1 MHALKVAAL
10 TAALAIPCSMS
21 GQVQAKSQITLFGV
35 VDDGVVH
42 TYQKKND
49 KGKKT
54 VKNVTELRSG
64 VYRGARWG
72 IKGTEDLGNGY
83 SVGFLLENGFA
94 MDSGATGEEGKA
106 FSKQATLSLSG
117 NFGEVAFG
125 RMGGLASYEGTYSIW
140 DASPFGTDYLQAGLG
155 NTFVTGQINN
165 NSIVYVSPEFG
176 GLKIHA
182 QYSNGV
188 EDDTAKWSHNSHYY
202 GLGLTYEIG
211 NLSLA
216 GIVERFDN
224 KSEEDK
230 NKATMVYSLSAT
242 YDFEVA
248 KAFFGYQYAN
258 RFHTLDQLEDVWV
271 SGKGMN
277 QNAFTLGAEVPAA
290 GGTFKVAANYG
301 FGKVKS
307 ADGVVVDDTKLSN
320 DKFNRFTV
328 GAAYEYPLSKRT
340 FVYGWSAYATAGK
353 MFKEKAVEENFKSW
367 SLGLGLHHTF

>member
-1 MHALKVAAL
+1 MKLAKTALVL
-10 TAALAIPCSMS
+10 ALASAGTMAAAES
-21 GQVQAKSQITLFGV
+21 QVTLYGTIDGAVVVNKAKGGDATVSL
-35 VDDGVVH
+35 DDGIAGGCV
-42 TYQKKND
+42 
-49 KGKKT
+49 
-54 VKNVTELRSG
+54 
-64 VYRGARWG
+64 WG
-72 IKGTEDLGNGY
+72 LEGSEDLGNGY
-83 SVGFLLENGFA
+83 SVGFLLENGFT
-94 MDSGATGEEGKA
+94 MDNGAAGEDGKA

-117 NFGEVAFG
+117 NFGELAFG
-125 RMGGLASYEGTYSIW
+125 RMGGLASYEGSYSIW
-140 DASPFGTDYLQAGLG
+140 DASPLGTDYLQGGLG

-188 EDDTAKWSHNSHYY
+188 EEDTQKWSRNSHYY
-202 GLGLTYEIG
+202 GLGATYEIG

-224 KSEEDK
+224 KGAENKD
-230 NKATMVYSLSAT
+230 KATMVYSLSAA

-248 KAFFGYQYAN
+248 KAFFGYQYAS
-258 RFHTLDQLEDVWV
+258 RFHGFDQLEDVTV
-271 SGKGMN
+271 AGKGMN

-307 ADGVVVDDTKLSN
+307 ADGVVVGDEKLSN
-320 DKFNRFTV
+320 DKFNRVTV

-340 FVYGWSAYATAGK
+340 FVYGWGAYATAGK
-353 MFKEKAVEENFKSW
+353 MLKEKAVEENFKSW
-367 SLGLGLHHTF
+367 SLGLGLHHAF

>member
-1 MHALKVAAL
+1 MKLAKTALVI
-10 TAALAIPCSMS
+10 ALASVGTMAAAES
-21 GQVQAKSQITLFGV
+21 QVTLYGTIDGAVVVNKAKGGDATVSLE
-35 VDDGVVH
+35 DGIAGGSV
-42 TYQKKND
+42 
-49 KGKKT
+49 
-54 VKNVTELRSG
+54 
-64 VYRGARWG
+64 WG
-72 IKGTEDLGNGY
+72 IEGSEDLGNGY

-94 MDSGATGEEGKA
+94 MDSGSAGEEGKA

-117 NFGEVAFG
+117 NFGELAFG
-125 RMGGLASYEGTYSIW
+125 RMGGLASYEGSYSIW

-188 EDDTAKWSHNSHYY
+188 EDDTAKWSRNSHYY

-211 NLSLA
+211 KLSLA

-248 KAFFGYQYAN
+248 KS
-258 RFHTLDQLEDVWV
+258 WV

-340 FVYGWSAYATAGK
+340 FVYGWGAYATAGK

>member
-1 MHALKVAAL
+1 MKLAKTALVI
-10 TAALAIPCSMS
+10 ALASVGTMAAAES
-21 GQVQAKSQITLFGV
+21 QVTLYGTIDGAVVVNKAKGGDATVSLE
-35 VDDGVVH
+35 DGIAGGSV
-42 TYQKKND
+42 
-49 KGKKT
+49 
-54 VKNVTELRSG
+54 
-64 VYRGARWG
+64 WG
-72 IKGTEDLGNGY
+72 IEGSEDLGNGY
-83 SVGFLLENGFA
+83 SVGFLWENGFA
-94 MDSGATGEEGKA
+94 MDSGSAGEEGKA

-117 NFGEVAFG
+117 NFGELAFG
-125 RMGGLASYEGTYSIW
+125 RMGGLASYEGSYSIW

-188 EDDTAKWSHNSHYY
+188 EDDTAKWSRNSHYY

-211 NLSLA
+211 KLSLA

-258 RFHTLDQLEDVWV
+258 RFHSLDQLEDVWV

-340 FVYGWSAYATAGK
+340 FVYGWGAYATAGK